1 MRKPLAALAFVFALA
16 FTFGAAGTAPATAA
30 GGGGG
35 GNCYYKCSCTG
46 TPLRCCVT
54 STGGEACKP
63 TDAFQC
69 PQIITC

>member
-1 MRKPLAALAFVFALA
+1 MRKSLAALAFVFALA

-35 GNCYYKCSCTG
+35 NCYYKCSCTG
-46 TPLRCCVT
+46 APLRCCVT

-63 TDAFQC
+63 TDVIQC
-69 PQIITC
+69 PHIITC